1 MSDISEVNERPRPA
15 GVDTSGITIVQTPAG
30 SEPQAIDAKFV
41 ADSPRHAEYEDRVV
55 AFVDVLGFKEIIY
68 RSAKE
73 PELVRKVHHALD
85 VRNNDWATVFA
96 ADVGLTMAPTDF
108 QDRLHSFSDFVV
120 VSVRPDI
127 REIGLMVYIVFKIC
141 RQLLVSGFLSRG
153 GIAKGLLYHRDDTG
167 STDEG
172 GPPMVFGPAFIDAY
186 LFESSHADGPRV
198 ILQNKVREH
207 IQRKCAEMPNTK
219 LTAFL
224 QTHVQRASDGP
235 AFIDIFADF
244 SANAYYETPPDISSE
259 LEAIRQ
265 HICEALDRTADK
277 PLFFKKNA
285 QLARQFN
292 AALLKAGR
300 KELMIDGDRLP
311 TRDY

>member
-1 MSDISEVNERPRPA
+1 MSDTTEENGGGTAE
-15 GVDTSGITIVQTPAG
+15 GVDTSGITIVETPVGVAPPVADAG
-30 SEPQAIDAKFV
+30 FV
-41 ADSPRHAEYEDRVV
+41 ADSPRHAEYEERIV
-55 AFVDVLGFKEIIY
+55 AFVDVLGFKEIIK
-68 RSAKE
+68 RSATE

-96 ADVGLTMAPTDF
+96 ADVGLDMTAADF

-127 REIGLMVYIVFKIC
+127 REIGLMVYIIFKIC

-153 GIAKGLLYHRDDTG
+153 GIAKGPLYHRDDSG
-167 STDEG
+167 KDAEA
-172 GPPMVFGPAFIDAY
+172 GPPMVFGPAFVEAY

-207 IQRKCAEMPNTK
+207 ILRKCSELPDTK
-219 LTAFL
+219 LTSFL
-224 QTHVQRASDGP
+224 RTHVQRAADGP

-244 SANAYYETPPDISSE
+244 GPNEYYETAPDISSE
-259 LEAIRQ
+259 VETIRA
-265 HICEALDRTADK
+265 HICDALNRTADK
-277 PLFFKKNA
+277 PLYFKKNA

-292 AALLKAGR
+292 AALEKAGR
-300 KELMIDGDRLP
+300 EELMINGDQLP
-311 TRDY
+311 TREY

>member
-1 MSDISEVNERPRPA
+1 MSNTSEENSGSRAV
-15 GVDTSGITIVQTPAG
+15 GVDTSGITIVETPVSVEQPVADAG
-30 SEPQAIDAKFV
+30 FV
-41 ADSPRHAEYEDRVV
+41 ADSPRHAEYEERVV
-55 AFVDVLGFKEIIY
+55 AFVDVLGFKEIIK
-68 RSAKE
+68 RSATE

-96 ADVGLTMAPTDF
+96 ADVGLDMPASDF

-127 REIGLMVYIVFKIC
+127 REIGLMVYIIFKIC

-153 GIAKGLLYHRDDTG
+153 GIAKGLLYHRDDSG
-167 STDEG
+167 KDSEA
-172 GPPMVFGPAFIDAY
+172 GPPMVFGPAFVEAY

-207 IQRKCAEMPNTK
+207 ILRKCNNLPDTK
-219 LTAFL
+219 LTSFL
-224 QTHVQRASDGP
+224 RTHVQRAADGP

-244 SANAYYETPPDISSE
+244 GTNEYYETAPDISSE
-259 LEAIRQ
+259 LKTIRQ

-277 PLFFKKNA
+277 PLYFRKNA

-292 AALLKAGR
+292 AALEKSGR
-300 KELMIDGDRLP
+300 RELMIDGDQLP
-311 TRDY
+311 NREY